1 MTQFKGRNK
10 NLNFI
15 SFWVNFL
22 LDENTEWYEKHLY
35 LIFIDFQRSEI
46 TIEIFYINRS
56 NRAILAVN

>member
-1 MTQFKGRNK
+1 MTQFKGRKK

-15 SFWVNFL
+15 SLWVNFL